1 MACWCGARFWCG
13 MRVMGGPSHL
23 GRAEYANM
31 KREDGW
37 MDGWMRTM
45 EGRKIKEAQDDGVMS
60 MVDDAGVR

>member
-1 MACWCGARFWCG
+1 
-13 MRVMGGPSHL
+13 
-23 GRAEYANM
+23 
-31 KREDGW
+31 